1 MISSEDTS
9 DHIIG
14 IGGIFFKA
22 KDPSALQEW
31 YQNNLGFSPRIPF
44 YEDDTAITFGWKT
57 FDGENNNTVWAP
69 FKEDTEYFSPS
80 KKEWMLN
87 YVVKDIEGLLAKLK
101 KKGIERVGKLD
112 TYEYGKF
119 VRILDPEGNKIEFW
133 EPDSEFF
140 KDKY

>member
-1 MISSEDTS
+1 
-9 DHIIG
+9 
-14 IGGIFFKA
+14 
-22 KDPSALQEW
+22 
-31 YQNNLGFSPRIPF
+31 
-44 YEDDTAITFGWKT
+44 EDDTAITFGWKT